1 MYGAC
6 VGYPLEAVRGA
17 ISQKGSV
24 VGISPALNREEHI
37 HDFAYTPGDKE
48 IIIYSGLGKHARD
61 VVFIRSTD
69 AVIFIGGAEGSLLEF
84 CVAYGNNKVIGI
96 LLGSGGIADQLEAIT
111 DAFYHK
117 PGVNP
122 VIVKSSDP
130 YELVMLVASELK
142 KQDEQQTY

>member
-1 MYGAC
+1 
-6 VGYPLEAVRGA
+6 
-17 ISQKGSV
+17 
-24 VGISPALNREEHI
+24 
-37 HDFAYTPGDKE
+37 
-48 IIIYSGLGKHARD
+48 
-61 VVFIRSTD
+61 
-69 AVIFIGGAEGSLLEF
+69 
-84 CVAYGNNKVIGI
+84 VAYGNNKVIGI